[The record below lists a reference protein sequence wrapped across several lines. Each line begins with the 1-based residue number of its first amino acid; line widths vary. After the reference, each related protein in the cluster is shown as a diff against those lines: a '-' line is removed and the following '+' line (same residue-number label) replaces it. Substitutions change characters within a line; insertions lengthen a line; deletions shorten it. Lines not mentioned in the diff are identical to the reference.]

1 MFMIEWITNI
11 LNFMGKKKKL
21 NHYVY
26 QIDLDGVNIVFKYFI
41 SKNAQTATSNNSNMI
56 AIDLFH
62 FTHLLLLRIAY
73 C

>member
-1 MFMIEWITNI
+1 
-11 LNFMGKKKKL
+11 MGKKKKL

-41 SKNAQTATSNNSNMI
+41 SKNAQTATSYNSNMI